1 MSVLNKSYIET
12 SPDIYMI
19 NNQMRICPELLI
31 IRKIPI
37 KTVTVFSLFT
47 EIAIF
52 LKKDN
57 KRGFLIAKG
66 KGLIKLCS
74 Y

>member
-1 MSVLNKSYIET
+1 MSILNRSYIET

-37 KTVTVFSLFT
+37 KTTTVFSIFT

-52 LKKDN
+52 LKIWAIKEVS
-57 KRGFLIAKG
+57 LLLKG
-66 KGLIKLCS
+66 KD
-74 Y
+74 

>member
-1 MSVLNKSYIET
+1 MSILNRSYIET

-37 KTVTVFSLFT
+37 KTTTVFSIFT

-52 LKKDN
+52 FLNLGN

-66 KGLIKLCS
+66 KGLIK
-74 Y
+74 